1 MKNSRIPLDLQKIN
15 LFCKKYHIAFLALF
29 GSILTPNF
37 KDTSDVDFLVRFE
50 EDHTPSLFDLV
61 DMESELGFIV
71 GRHVDLRTPN
81 ELSRYFRDEVLAKA
95 EVIYE
100 G

>member
-1 MKNSRIPLDLQKIN
+1 MKKIPIPLDRRKLS

-29 GSILTPNF
+29 GSILTPHF
-37 KDTSDVDFLVRFE
+37 KETSDVDFLVRFE
-50 EDHTPSLFDLV
+50 KNHTPTLFDLV
-61 DMESELGFIV
+61 DMESELCLIV
-71 GRHVDLRTPN
+71 GRQVDLRTPN
-81 ELSRYFRDEVLAKA
+81 ELSRYFRDEVLAQA